1 MACILY
7 FEFKPWW
14 TIISIGRKYLGKSV
28 LHIEF
33 VVVTQVKN
41 IDHKCVYQILS
52 NHFGIQGEN
61 YFGGFW
67 SSSTSDQSFWDASK
81 ICSIYF
87 AHLWRFDAISLT
99 HLNLLSQFFILS
111 LSSVPIATANTLHF
125 FEKFS
130 CFHLHPFGQQSLH
143 GTKILRKSWEI
154 SCFVFLTA
162 FHMRIFCFLQK
173 NHFTPSLVMSL
184 GYFYK
189 LLQDFGYAVLQER
202 YEHFYVS
209 RFFLYVTRFSTSDR
223 ESKQ

>member
-1 MACILY
+1 MVNNHFQKEEVL
-7 FEFKPWW
+7 W
-14 TIISIGRKYLGKSV
+14 KSV

-33 VVVTQVKN
+33 AVVTQVKN

-52 NHFGIQGEN
+52 NHFGIQGESSWGLLIVFN
-61 YFGGFW
+61 FGSVFLRCIENLFDFFCSLVAFW
-67 SSSTSDQSFWDASK
+67 RNF
-81 ICSIYF
+81 
-87 AHLWRFDAISLT
+87 FDA
-99 HLNLLSQFFILS
+99 LNLLSQFFILS
-111 LSSVPIATANTLHF
+111 LSTVPIATANTLHF

-130 CFHLHPFGQQSLH
+130 CFHLHPFGQQSLP

-189 LLQDFGYAVLQER
+189 LLQDFGYVVLQER
-202 YEHFYVS
+202 DTNTFTCHV
-209 RFFLYVTRFSTSDR
+209 FFLYVTRFSTSDR
-223 ESKQ
+223 ESKQQCKRF